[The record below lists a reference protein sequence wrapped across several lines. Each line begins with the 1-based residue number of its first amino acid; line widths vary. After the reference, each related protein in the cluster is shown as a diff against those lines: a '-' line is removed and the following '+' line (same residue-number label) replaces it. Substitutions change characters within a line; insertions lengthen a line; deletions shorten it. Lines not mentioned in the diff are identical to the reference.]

1 MIDNY
6 VLYKNL
12 PSLDLHGENRES
24 ALVLVNEFI
33 KDNIKLKNRL
43 IKITHGKGTYILKNT
58 IHESLK
64 KNKLVKAYKTDIYN
78 DGVTIV
84 ELDTN

>member
-43 IKITHGKGTYILKNT
+43 IKITHGKGTYILKIST
-58 IHESLK
+58 DDIQRELPARF
-64 KNKLVKAYKTDIYN
+64 NKAWLLFLQEK
-78 DGVTIV
+78 GVV
-84 ELDTN
+84 